1 MLSSRSVWSETN
13 GLHSLESEPS
23 TAIIYSFVKFILSAE
38 SPVKIQPPP
47 GQSVLESLSILKTI
61 SFQSQHTNHHAS
73 QMKWKKSAWKIP
85 MLCWSKS
92 LSNVPQLWW
101 GAVGGGALH
110 LDQYHRQLPNNWKK
124 CVLTNTSEPELYS
137 SPKRLSILANV
148 FQKFQP
154 SEKKT
159 S

>member
-1 MLSSRSVWSETN
+1 MVYIVLKV
-13 GLHSLESEPS
+13 
-23 TAIIYSFVKFILSAE
+23 
-38 SPVKIQPPP
+38 SPVRPLFIP
-47 GQSVLESLSILKTI
+47 LLSLYCLLSLQLKY
-61 SFQSQHTNHHAS
+61 SHHRASQCWSHWVSSKLFQSQHTNHHAS
-73 QMKWKKSAWKIP
+73 PMKWKKSAWKIP

-92 LSNVPQLWW
+92 LSNVTQLWW

-137 SPKRLSILANV
+137 SPNDCLLSQMFSRSSSQA
-148 FQKFQP
+148 
-154 SEKKT
+154 KKT